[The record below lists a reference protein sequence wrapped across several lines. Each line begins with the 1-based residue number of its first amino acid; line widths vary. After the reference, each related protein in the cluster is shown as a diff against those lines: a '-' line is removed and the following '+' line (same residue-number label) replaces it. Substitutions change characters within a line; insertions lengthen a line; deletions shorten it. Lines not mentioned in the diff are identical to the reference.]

1 MVPSSSVGDKI
12 FQWLVEIDEE
22 TSRRVAQGGC
32 RWCGGRLHRGDYL
45 RKPRGGLLAQAGEA
59 FCRRFSLCCGRRG
72 CRRRAMPPS
81 VRFLGRRVYLGV
93 AVVLASILAL
103 TATSAREME
112 RQTGIPGRTVRRW
125 HAYWES
131 DFPRSR
137 LFQEQRGRFLPPLC
151 VERLP
156 ASLLERFER
165 QDRDGEEVLLRTL
178 CFLAPLTTQSVP
190 DGSRFVRAG

>member
-1 MVPSSSVGDKI
+1 MVPSSISGDKI

-22 TSRRVAQGGC
+22 TSRRVAAGGC
-32 RWCGGRLHRGDYL
+32 RWCAGPLHRGDYA
-45 RKPRGGLLAQAGEA
+45 RKPRGGLLALTGEA
-59 FCRRFSLCCGRRG
+59 FCRRFSLCCGRAG

-103 TATSAREME
+103 TATAARQIE

-125 HAYWES
+125 RAYWES
-131 DFPRSR
+131 DFPRSQ

-165 QDRDGEEVLLRTL
+165 EDRDRQEVLVRTL
-178 CFLAPLTTQSVP
+178 CFLAPMTTLSVP
-190 DGSRFVRAG
+190 DGARFVRAG